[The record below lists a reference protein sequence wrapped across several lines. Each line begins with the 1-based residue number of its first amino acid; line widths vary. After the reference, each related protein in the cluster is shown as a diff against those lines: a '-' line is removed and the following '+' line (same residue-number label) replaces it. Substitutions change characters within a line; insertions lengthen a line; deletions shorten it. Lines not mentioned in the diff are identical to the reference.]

1 MLAENKEITIMK
13 AIPKDKQIAEYTLI
27 SAPIDETNVQSD
39 IIRRVFDDEECITRK
54 GTYLSDDLVF

>member
-1 MLAENKEITIMK
+1 MK